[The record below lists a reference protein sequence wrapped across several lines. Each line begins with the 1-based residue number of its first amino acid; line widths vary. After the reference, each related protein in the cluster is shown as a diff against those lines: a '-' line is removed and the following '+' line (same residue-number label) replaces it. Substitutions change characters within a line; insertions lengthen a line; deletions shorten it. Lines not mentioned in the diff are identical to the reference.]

1 VDALIFV
8 KEGGRPVEQLHQ
20 EFMVEPFVE
29 GAPGAHVRAA
39 VDAAGAAGLEVDLGP
54 FGSTTSG
61 DADAVAGALS
71 DIARAAFAAGAS
83 RLTVHLGLEPTGRPP
98 GSPRLGPGLDLNGAL
113 PRMLAAAARG
123 LGAPL
128 DELSREAK
136 QRVVRELDE
145 RGAFTLRRS
154 IEDVA
159 DALGVSRVT
168 IYNYLDA
175 IRSSG
180 PPEGAGPGTPAP
192 AAR

>member
-1 VDALIFV
+1 VEALLFV
-8 KEGGRPVEQLHQ
+8 KEGGVRVDRLHL
-20 EFMVEPFVE
+20 EFMVEPFAE
-29 GAPGAHVRAA
+29 GAPGAHVLAA
-39 VDAAGAAGLEVDLGP
+39 VDAATAAGLDVELGP
-54 FGSTTSG
+54 FGSTAAG
-61 DADAVAGALS
+61 DPACVADALGALT
-71 DIARAAFAAGAS
+71 RAAFAAGAS
-83 RLTVHLGLEPTGRPP
+83 RLTVHVGGPAP
-98 GSPRLGPGLDLNGAL
+98 GGAAALDLNGAL
-113 PRMLAAAARG
+113 PRMLAEATTG

-128 DELSREAK
+128 EELSREAK

-180 PPEGAGPGTPAP
+180 PRP
-192 AAR
+192 AAAED